1 MILPASF
8 LHCYNDNIFKGE
20 KNRQFLDNFLTK
32 SAIVFLLE
40 LAETCSTLKME
51 MSRSWFDEN
60 SKREAWFL
68 RAKLALFFVNQF
80 ASPHCTRGRSCTA
93 LHFLYNWS
101 ALDWGAQWGQNF
113 FEVFIN
119 DFAIFLGKYTKHG
132 INLALFLSTRSLHLT
147 AQRSIQHC
155 TAFPLKLIC
164 IGLGR
169 TMGPKHFWSFH

>member
-93 LHFLYNWS
+93 LHCISFITDLHWIGAHNGAKTFLKF
-101 ALDWGAQWGQNF
+101 LLMILQF
-113 FEVFIN
+113 
-119 DFAIFLGKYTKHG
+119 FLGNTQSMELILPFFCQPDRFTSLPRG
-132 INLALFLSTRSLHLT
+132 RSSTALHFL
-147 AQRSIQHC
+147 
-155 TAFPLKLIC
+155 
-164 IGLGR
+164 
-169 TMGPKHFWSFH
+169 